1 MKTRYFT
8 IVILFILAFSTH
20 AAEKVSITTELLE
33 LRGELTQASSR
44 IIQLRKDKQAIEQSF
59 KDLEDW
65 ALNQQTEKIHIYEEN
80 TEIRSLLSSAEQRV
94 VNEKVAHQ
102 KTADRYA
109 KIKSIMGYLAGAFLA
124 LLYIKFGSSITSVL
138 ALTGPWGPV
147 IHLIGPLGAFAAG
160 YMFIKFYF

>member
-8 IVILFILAFSTH
+8 IVVLFILAFSTH
-20 AAEKVSITTELLE
+20 AAEKVSITSELLE

-102 KTADRYA
+102 KTADRYT

-138 ALTGPWGPV
+138 AFTGPWGPV
-147 IHLIGPLGAFAAG
+147 MHLLGPFGAFAAG